1 MNKKREQGN
10 YLKKKF
16 IALNTTIM
24 LGLGSV
30 FSIPAVHAET
40 SIQSQRTEVQ
50 SQIAEANNILAD
62 LKAELTNLTA
72 QVDRLK
78 ASINE
83 NNTKIENIQNQIVK
97 TQADIE
103 ALKKEIVVL
112 EERIAQR
119 QEVLKERAIA
129 FQQSGGNVDYIGVL
143 LGATSFSDFLSRVG
157 AVATIVS
164 ADQDIL
170 AAQEQDKADLENKK
184 ATVKAELDQ
193 LERSKAELVD
203 AQADF
208 TEAKKEIDTKIITLE
223 EKKKQTAALQTSL
236 EKKDANLAAQIA
248 AYQAA
253 QAKAAERKV
262 AQEKAIKE
270 VAAQVEKSTSASDT
284 SNSSSSSS
292 TSEAPNP
299 STSTSVAVS
308 APSSANVSAA
318 ISAGYKYIGH
328 STYVWG
334 GGRTASDVAN
344 GYFDCSGFV
353 AWAYSQAGVSLPAST
368 SGLRYAGTQ
377 ISTSQMQPGDLVFF
391 NTYKTDGH
399 VGIYLGN
406 GKFIGSQSSTGVAI
420 ADMTSGYWGSKFNG
434 RVVRVN

>member
-1 MNKKREQGN
+1 
-10 YLKKKF
+10 
-16 IALNTTIM
+16 M

-50 SQIAEANNILAD
+50 SQIAEANNILED

-83 NNTKIENIQNQIVK
+83 NNTKIKNTQKQIVE

-103 ALKKEIVVL
+103 SLKKEIVVL

-129 FQQSGGNVDYIGVL
+129 FQQSGGDVDYIGVL
-143 LGATSFSDFLSRVG
+143 LGSASFSDFLSRVG
-157 AVATIVS
+157 AVATIVN
-164 ADQDIL
+164 ADREIL
-170 AAQEQDKADLENKK
+170 AAQEQDKADLEDKK
-184 ATVKAELDQ
+184 ATVKAKLTN
-193 LERSKAELVD
+193 LESIKAELED
-203 AQADF
+203 AEADL
-208 TEAKKEIDTKIITLE
+208 TEAKKESETKISTLE
-223 EKKKQTAALQTSL
+223 EKKQQTAALQASL
-236 EKKDANLAAQIA
+236 EKQDADLAARIA
-248 AYQAA
+248 AYQAE
-253 QAKAAERKV
+253 KKRAAERQV
-262 AQEKAIKE
+262 AQEKEIE
-270 VAAQVEKSTSASDT
+270 QAASQVEKSTSTSDS
-284 SNSSSSSS
+284 SNSSTSTSTSDSSNSS
-292 TSEAPNP
+292 TSTSTSDSSNS

-318 ISAGYKYIGH
+318 ISAGYKYIGN

-368 SGLRYAGTQ
+368 SGLRYAGKQ

-420 ADMTSGYWGSKFNG
+420 ASMTSGYWGSKFNG
-434 RVVRVN
+434 RVVRVK